1 MNSFPSLSGK
11 ESLEELRLRYQQL
24 VNELDVVIAENREHV
39 AGNLTLLDQLAE
51 RNAELERLK
60 QDLEKMVAERTAELV
75 KTNASLTAE
84 MEVRKQAE
92 QAAEA
97 ASKAKSEFLAT
108 VSHELR
114 TPLNG
119 ILGMVGLLADT
130 HLDNEQRQKADIIRN
145 SGETLLGLVNDMLD
159 ISEIETGR
167 MELATLDF
175 DLDALITGLSAE
187 LAQPARKKGLQW
199 TNTVEPRVPNRLR
212 GDPGRLRQ
220 ILSHLAEN
228 AVKFTD
234 RGGISIRVSP
244 VQEMGDIVILRFSVQ
259 DTGIGI
265 PKEKIGSLFE
275 KFTQADGSATRKY
288 GGAGLGLAIAK
299 ELVEMM
305 GGRIGLNSVEGKGSE
320 FWFTLPMALAAASRP
335 AS

>member
-1 MNSFPSLSGK
+1 MNSFPSLSGN
-11 ESLEELRLRYQQL
+11 ETIEELRTRYRQL

-39 AGNLTLLDQLAE
+39 ADNLTLFDQLAE

-60 QDLEKMVAERTAELV
+60 QGLERMVAERTAELV
-75 KTNASLTAE
+75 KANASLTAE
-84 MEVRKQAE
+84 MKVRKQAE

-119 ILGMVGLLADT
+119 ILGMVGLLLDT
-130 HLDNEQRQKADIIRN
+130 NLDSEQRQKADIIRN

-187 LAQPARKKGLQW
+187 LAQRAREKGIQW
-199 TNTVEPRVPNRLR
+199 TSTVEPRVPNRLR
-212 GDPGRLRQ
+212 GDPERLRQ

-234 RGGISIRVSP
+234 RGEISIRVAP
-244 VQEMGDIVILRFSVQ
+244 VQEMGDIVMLRFSVQ

-299 ELVEMM
+299 ELVEVM

-320 FWFTLPMALAAASRP
+320 FWFTLPMALGITQPP
-335 AS
+335 AG